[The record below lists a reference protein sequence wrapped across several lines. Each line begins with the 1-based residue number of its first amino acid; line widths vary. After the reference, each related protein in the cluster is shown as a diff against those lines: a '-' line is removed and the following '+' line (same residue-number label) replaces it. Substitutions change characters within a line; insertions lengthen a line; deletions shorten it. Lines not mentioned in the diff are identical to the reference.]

1 MFLHS
6 GETSAIVAP
15 TLAKEPIMKT
25 APKKSIR
32 PMPRPSEERMG
43 ALRDRADEAAKMKRL
58 ESLMTDGTEVKA
70 LDQDYKATQ
79 EDLKAPKKSGIRV
92 TGSGGK
98 KIGADLKPIVKK
110 AGGGMIKGYKNGG
123 CVMAGRGGSFQGEM

>member
-1 MFLHS
+1 
-6 GETSAIVAP
+6 
-15 TLAKEPIMKT
+15 MKT

-98 KIGADLKPIVKK
+98 KRGADLKPIVNKS
-110 AGGGMIKGYKNGG
+110 GGGMVKGYRNGG
-123 CVMAGRGGSFQGEM
+123 CVMAGRGTEFRGSM